1 MVGPLS
7 ALAALLLLLLL
18 AACGA
23 VGVPVDKAGPRCDQE
38 DTAIALP
45 VPAAAS
51 NGFASTRAPPRA
63 APRVPPPCPV
73 ACYCPPDHP
82 GAIYCDGRELHD
94 VPRIP
99 ARIRFA
105 YLQNNNI
112 EALSECDLRDAGG
125 LLGLN
130 LDGNVLTSPAL
141 SQDMLRS
148 LRHLSQLHLQRNQL
162 TEVPLGLP
170 ASLEDLRLGQNRIA
184 LVPKG
189 AFARLSRLRML
200 DLSANRLQV
209 LRDDAF
215 AGLSALVQLNLAEN
229 RLRAMPPK
237 PPSGLLYQLILH
249 DNVIESIPDN
259 YLGSFPLLAW
269 LDLGK
274 NALGTQRGGSGAGA
288 DDGRPSAG
296 GNSSAT
302 DTARGSVSVRD
313 DVGGGGGGGG
323 VTICVSEGAGGNK
336 NASDAGDAGKKVVV
350 TGTEAG
356 NGSLC
361 AVNVASK
368 ADRGG
373 ASGETRIGIPER
385 AFISRSLINLRL
397 SANHLQHVPT
407 FHGNLVQLHL
417 DENDIEESEYL
428 YWRNL
433 MSYKAF
439 FSQMSTDIKTR
450 YVNVNTT
457 ALCRPEGS
465 ESPRLSYFRLDKNPI
480 MDSPQAPVTLG
491 KLLHCFPRLQP
502 ML

>member
-1 MVGPLS
+1 MVAPLS
-7 ALAALLLLLLL
+7 AVAALLLLLLL
-18 AACGA
+18 GACGA
-23 VGVPVDKAGPRCDQE
+23 VGVPVSKTGPRCDQE

-51 NGFASTRAPPRA
+51 NGSASTKAPPRA
-63 APRVPPPCPV
+63 APRVPPLCPV

-99 ARIRFA
+99 ARVRFA
-105 YLQNNNI
+105 YFQNNNI

-130 LDGNVLTSPAL
+130 LDDNVLTSPTL
-141 SQDMLRS
+141 SQDTLRS

-237 PPSGLLYQLILH
+237 PPSGLLYQLILC

-259 YLGSFPLLAW
+259 YLASFPRLAW

-274 NALGTQRGGSGAGA
+274 NALGTRRGGSGAGA
-288 DDGRPSAG
+288 DDGRASAG

-302 DTARGSVSVRD
+302 DTARGSVRD
-313 DVGGGGGGGG
+313 DGGGGGGGG
-323 VTICVSEGAGGNK
+323 GGTICVSEAAGGNK
-336 NASDAGDAGKKVVV
+336 NASDSGDAGKKVVV

-356 NGSLC
+356 NSSLC

-368 ADRGG
+368 ADGG
-373 ASGETRIGIPER
+373 GSSREKRTGIPER
-385 AFISRSLINLRL
+385 AFISRALLNLRL
-397 SANHLQHVPT
+397 SANHLQHVPA

-417 DENDIEESEYL
+417 DENDIE
-428 YWRNL
+428 
-433 MSYKAF
+433 
-439 FSQMSTDIKTR
+439 D
-450 YVNVNTT
+450 VNTT
-457 ALCRPEGS
+457 ALCRPEGR
-465 ESPRLSYFRLDKNPI
+465 ESSRLSYFRLDKNPI
-480 MDSPQAPVTLG
+480 MESPQAPVTLG
-491 KLLHCFPRLQP
+491 KLMHCFPYLQP
-502 ML
+502 MF

>member
-1 MVGPLS
+1 MVAPLS
-7 ALAALLLLLLL
+7 ALAVLLLLLLL

-51 NGFASTRAPPRA
+51 NGSASTRVPPRA
-63 APRVPPPCPV
+63 APRVPPLCPV

-162 TEVPLGLP
+162 TEVPLFP

-237 PPSGLLYQLILH
+237 PPSGLLYQLILR

-259 YLGSFPLLAW
+259 YLGSFPRLAW

-288 DDGRPSAG
+288 DAGRPSAG

-302 DTARGSVSVRD
+302 VTARGSVSVRD
-313 DVGGGGGGGG
+313 DVGGGGGGG
-323 VTICVSEGAGGNK
+323 TICVSEGAGGNK

-356 NGSLC
+356 NSSLC

-373 ASGETRIGIPER
+373 ASGERRIGIPER

-397 SANHLQHVPT
+397 SANHLQHVPA
-407 FHGNLVQLHL
+407 FHSNLVQLHL
-417 DENDIEESEYL
+417 DENDIE
-428 YWRNL
+428 
-433 MSYKAF
+433 
-439 FSQMSTDIKTR
+439 D
-450 YVNVNTT
+450 VNTT
-457 ALCRPEGS
+457 ALCRPEGR

-480 MDSPQAPVTLG
+480 MESPQAPVTLG
-491 KLLHCFPRLQP
+491 KLMHCFPYLQP

>member
-1 MVGPLS
+1 
-7 ALAALLLLLLL
+7 
-18 AACGA
+18 
-23 VGVPVDKAGPRCDQE
+23 
-38 DTAIALP
+38 
-45 VPAAAS
+45 
-51 NGFASTRAPPRA
+51 PRA
-63 APRVPPPCPV
+63 APRVPPLCPV

-99 ARIRFA
+99 ARVRFA
-105 YLQNNNI
+105 YFQNNNI

-130 LDGNVLTSPAL
+130 LDDNVLTSPTL
-141 SQDMLRS
+141 SQDTLRS

-237 PPSGLLYQLILH
+237 VPALLYQLILC

-259 YLGSFPLLAW
+259 YLASFPRLAW

-274 NALGTQRGGSGAGA
+274 NALGTREK
-288 DDGRPSAG
+288 R
-296 GNSSAT
+296 T
-302 DTARGSVSVRD
+302 
-313 DVGGGGGGGG
+313 
-323 VTICVSEGAGGNK
+323 
-336 NASDAGDAGKKVVV
+336 
-350 TGTEAG
+350 
-356 NGSLC
+356 
-361 AVNVASK
+361 
-368 ADRGG
+368 
-373 ASGETRIGIPER
+373 GIPER
-385 AFISRSLINLRL
+385 AFISRALLNLRL
-397 SANHLQHVPT
+397 SANHLQHVPA

-417 DENDIEESEYL
+417 DENDIE
-428 YWRNL
+428 
-433 MSYKAF
+433 
-439 FSQMSTDIKTR
+439 D
-450 YVNVNTT
+450 VNTT
-457 ALCRPEGS
+457 ALCRPEGR
-465 ESPRLSYFRLDKNPI
+465 ESSRLSYFRLDKNPI
-480 MDSPQAPVTLG
+480 MESPQAPVTLG
-491 KLLHCFPRLQP
+491 KLMHCFPYLQP
-502 ML
+502 MF